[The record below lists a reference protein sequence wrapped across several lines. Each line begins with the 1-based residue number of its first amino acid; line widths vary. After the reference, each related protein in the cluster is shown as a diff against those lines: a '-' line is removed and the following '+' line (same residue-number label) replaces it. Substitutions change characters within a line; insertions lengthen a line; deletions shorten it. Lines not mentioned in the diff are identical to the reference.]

1 MPVPASSD
9 SSDAD
14 DLLSDDPEGSVITDD
29 MTDDDFD
36 EKADDFFDSSDDP
49 DATQAV
55 AVDTSVED
63 ADDEEAAL
71 APAIDDAGADP
82 YLPPE
87 LAAPVIPAAA
97 PLPMGKT
104 AAPTWRDRRAASR
117 LRARKVRRLVRH
129 IEPWSMLKIS
139 LLFYFCLWIILLV
152 AGVLLWGAAVSSGTI
167 DNIENFIRELLALDE
182 FEFDADLIFR
192 SSALG
197 GLVLVVAATGFNVLL
212 AVLFNLI
219 SDLTG
224 GMRITV
230 VEEESARMFARP
242 ARRPRRGAPVSTAP
256 LATAVVPEHADATP

>member
-1 MPVPASSD
+1 MPASSD
-9 SSDAD
+9 SSD
-14 DLLSDDPEGSVITDD
+14 DLVSDDPEGSVITDD
-29 MTDDDFD
+29 MTDDLDQ
-36 EKADDFFDSSDDP
+36 KADDFFDSSDDP

-55 AVDTSVED
+55 AVDTSVD
-63 ADDEEAAL
+63 DDEADL

-87 LAAPVIPAAA
+87 MAAPVVAAAA

-197 GLVLVVAATGFNVLL
+197 GLVMVVAATGFNVLL

-256 LATAVVPEHADATP
+256 LATTVVPEHADATT